1 MVFGV
6 IYLIVHQSEC
16 LSWSQFPFV
25 FVQLYVRNTITYVSE
40 DKWFILSEAQIYSE
54 LMICHGTTAGTGDI
68 KRTLPLTYPRGAL
81 LALAEVDAMEPVHT
95 SELGARGWKW
105 DEQEKRRLKQSGPSL
120 DRADE
125 DPSSEARL

>member
-1 MVFGV
+1 MPW
-6 IYLIVHQSEC
+6 H
-16 LSWSQFPFV
+16 
-25 FVQLYVRNTITYVSE
+25 
-40 DKWFILSEAQIYSE
+40 
-54 LMICHGTTAGTGDI
+54 HGRRGDI